1 MYVTL
6 PSRAAIASVLN
17 VVEAWGV
24 LFYPGGGA
32 AAPQTCAL
40 LFWEVAATQTSALF
54 WGVLAPPNPGV
65 VPPPSG
71 AKFALQEYMN
81 RETNRETGQL
91 DIPNAN
97 NILECFEYLLIL
109 GNTLGDM
116 RTQSSHPVPM
126 P

>member
-24 LFYPGGGA
+24 LFYLGGGA
-32 AAPQTCAL
+32 AAPQTSAL

-54 WGVLAPPNPGV
+54 WGVLAPPSPGV

-81 RETNRETGQL
+81 RETNRDTNQPIPAVG
-91 DIPNAN
+91 IPNAIL
-97 NILECFEYLLIL
+97 ILEGSPLLL
-109 GNTLGDM
+109 VGFSVDKQVFHTRGD
-116 RTQSSHPVPM
+116 H
-126 P
+126 